1 MGNMK
6 TSSVS
11 GWGSH
16 MTSVISSRI
25 LGTEWPLTSY
35 LNLIY
40 FCVVLLFLWQ
50 SDPHDTSQ
58 PISSLVSNLALS
70 LTRRDFFFLI
80 SCISSTHNTIGWWSR
95 YFTSFSGH
103 WVSLEVTPVRR
114 LDIKLWKLLQTSICV
129 NDGVVLSFTAVGYYY
144 YSYLS

>member
-40 FCVVLLFLWQ
+40 FCVVLFLWQ

-58 PISSLVSNLALS
+58 PISSLVSNLTLS
-70 LTRRDFFFLI
+70 LTRREFFLKFNFLYFL
-80 SCISSTHNTIGWWSR
+80 NTIGWWSR

-103 WVSLEVTPVRR
+103 WVSLEVTPVHR